1 MAANDTIPVPEA
13 RIARFE
19 RMAFGMFIHWGL
31 YSQLGRGEWVM
42 HREQIP
48 KEEYAKLKDTFTAAD
63 FDGRAIARTAREAG
77 MKYITL
83 TTRHH
88 EGFSLYD
95 TRGLSD
101 FDAPHSP
108 AGRDLI
114 AEFVDGCRAEGIVP
128 FFYHTTLDW
137 RWQSHSCDESAFN
150 EYLDYLH
157 ASVEVLCT
165 HYGDIGGLWFDGDW
179 SRRTADWKHDRL
191 YGMIRRLQPEA
202 MIINNT
208 GIGDEGRIGH
218 SLVDS
223 VTFEQSMPKPLDRR
237 GHEKYIAGEMCQTMN
252 SHWGV
257 GGNDF
262 SFKSPANV
270 IENLA
275 GCRKV
280 GANYLLNV
288 GPTAEGAI
296 PAYEAATLAT
306 AGRWAQAHE
315 RPVYEGKPVA
325 VQCQGRDF
333 LLEADGKLYWFVH
346 DLRIAGHGQVTVSV
360 GGAGPR
366 VASNFKCPIQSVRW
380 MDNGEALSFAQ
391 NADQGL
397 ATIDFTGYPYGTN
410 MVVRVAEIELGE

>member
-1 MAANDTIPVPEA
+1 MNQEIPVPEP
-13 RIARFE
+13 RVERFE
-19 RMAFGMFIHWGL
+19 RLAYGMFIHWGV

-42 HREQIP
+42 NREQIP
-48 KEEYAKLKDTFTAAD
+48 VAEYTKLKDTFTAAD
-63 FDGRAIARTAREAG
+63 FDGRAIARVAKDAG
-77 MKYITL
+77 MKYVTL

-88 EGFSLYD
+88 DGFSLYD

-114 AEFVDGCRAEGIVP
+114 AEFAEGCRAEGVVP

-137 RWQSHSCDESAFN
+137 RWQSQSCDEAAFN

-157 ASVEVLCT
+157 QSVEVLCT
-165 HYGDIGGLWFDGDW
+165 HYGPIGGLWFDGDW

-191 YGMIRRLQPEA
+191 YGTIRRLQPEA

-208 GIGDEGRIGH
+208 GIGNEGKVSH
-218 SLVDS
+218 PDVDS
-223 VTFEQSMPKPLDRR
+223 VTFEQSMPKALDRR
-237 GHEKYIAGEMCQTMN
+237 GHAKYIAGEMCQTMN
-252 SHWGV
+252 SHWGI
-257 GGNDF
+257 GANDF
-262 SFKSPANV
+262 SFKSPANI

-288 GPTAEGAI
+288 GPTATGAI
-296 PAYEAATLAT
+296 PDYETAALAV
-306 AGRWAQAHE
+306 AGRWAEQNAI
-315 RPVYEGKPVA
+315 PVYEGKPTGIA
-325 VQCQGRDF
+325 CQGRDF
-333 LLEADGKLYWFVH
+333 VLAANGRLYWFVH

-366 VASNFKCPIQSVRW
+366 AAQGIKHPIRQARW
-380 MDNGEALSFAQ
+380 LDNGEELAFAQ
-391 NADQGL
+391 NPEAGV
-397 ATIDFTGYPYGTN
+397 ATVHFTGYPYGTN
-410 MVVRVAEIELGE
+410 LVVRVAELELA

>member
-1 MAANDTIPVPEA
+1 MPVTDTIPVPEPHV
-13 RIARFE
+13 ARFE
-19 RMAFGMFIHWGL
+19 RLAFGMFIHWGL

-48 KEEYAKLKDTFTAAD
+48 VDEYAKLKETFTASD
-63 FDGRAIARTAREAG
+63 FDARAIARIARSAG

-114 AEFVDGCRAEGIVP
+114 AEFVEGCRAEGIIP

-137 RWQSHSCDESAFN
+137 RWGSHTCDEAAFN
-150 EYLDYLH
+150 EYLDYLYE
-157 ASVEVLCT
+157 SVKVLCT
-165 HYGDIGGLWFDGDW
+165 HYGEIGGLWFDGDW
-179 SRRTADWKHDRL
+179 SRRSADWKHDRL
-191 YGMIRRLQPEA
+191 YTMIRELQPEA

-208 GIGDEGRIGH
+208 GIGDEGRISH
-218 SLVDS
+218 PLVDS
-223 VTFEQSMPKPLDRR
+223 VTFEQSMPRPLDRR
-237 GHEKYIAGEMCQTMN
+237 GHPKYVAGEMCQTMN
-252 SHWGV
+252 SHWGI
-257 GGNDF
+257 GAKDF
-262 SFKSPANV
+262 SFKSPAD
-270 IENLA
+270 IIANLA

-296 PAYEAATLAT
+296 PAYEASALAV
-306 AGRWAQAHE
+306 AGRWVDLHST
-315 RPVYEGKPVA
+315 PVYEGTPVSVSCA
-325 VQCQGRDF
+325 GRDF
-333 LLEADGKLYWFVH
+333 VLSANGKWYWFVH
-346 DLRIAGHGQVTVSV
+346 DLRIAGHGQVTVSF

-366 VASNFKCPIQSVRW
+366 AASGFGRRIRSVRW
-380 MDNGEALSFAQ
+380 MDNDEALCFAQ
-391 NADQGL
+391 NADKGL
-397 ATIDFTGYPYGTN
+397 ATIDFTGFPYGTN
-410 MVVRVAEIELGE
+410 TVVRVSEIELDD